1 MNKSGFR
8 NIGFIKKP
16 FGYKGEMIFIF
27 KYEEVEQLNDLNF
40 IFFDIDNELVPFY
53 IEKIDFR
60 DEKTAI
66 AKIEDINNSDD
77 SKKFTGCF
85 LYLPERDM
93 KLTFP
98 DKRSLENLI
107 GYRAID
113 LVLGNIGK
121 IEGIMS
127 LSEQELITIDYN
139 GKEVLIPVVD
149 EIIIKIDHHNRE
161 VHLQTP
167 EGLIDL

>member
-1 MNKSGFR
+1 MNKSGFTK
-8 NIGFIKKP
+8 IGYIKKP
-16 FGYKGEMIFIF
+16 FGYKGEMMFIF
-27 KYEEVEQLNDLNF
+27 KYEEIEQLNDLNF
-40 IFFDIDNELVPFY
+40 IFFSIDNELVPFF

-66 AKIEDINNSDD
+66 AKIEYINNSDD

-85 LYLPERDM
+85 LYLPEKDI
-93 KLTFP
+93 KLTIQA
-98 DKRSLENLI
+98 KHSLENII

-113 LVLGNIGK
+113 MVLGYIGK
-121 IEGIMS
+121 IEEAIS
-127 LSEQELITIDYN
+127 LAEQELIKIDYN
-139 GKEVLIPVVD
+139 GKEVLIPAVD
-149 EIIIKIDHHNRE
+149 EIIVKIDDHNRE